1 MATKKVN
8 IEELEKQ
15 CHEAEKNFKA
25 IQEQLAQA
33 RKEEEEAKKAKLAAE
48 KEARYKEVI
57 DAYENYEELRN
68 KYADDYGY
76 FVFSAKTEDGEECQ
90 WLIRQFGIYQ

>member
-25 IQEQLAQA
+25 IQGQLAQA
-33 RKEEEEAKKAKLAAE
+33 RKEEEEAKQLKLAAE

-68 KYADDYGY
+68 NYVNDYGC
-76 FVFSAKTEDGEECQ
+76 FTFSTKSEGGEECQ
-90 WLIRQFGIYQ
+90 WLLRHFGII